1 MTIIDHNMQFLLGR
15 KKGQLGYLQE
25 SLGGNIGS
33 YKGHSCIAANFYYE
47 YDKGKMVYFGNYPS
61 VPEEIITNS
70 RYKKATLKIAKILNI
85 KNINYPLRDE
95 IIEILYEEKTPNRI
109 ATQVLNRTI
118 LNYNNFRKAQE
129 QQALQKKEGLLTRI
143 LKALLRV

>member
-47 YDKGKMVYFGNYPS
+47 YDKEK
-61 VPEEIITNS
+61 IITNS

-118 LNYNNFRKAQE
+118 LNYNN
-129 QQALQKKEGLLTRI
+129 
-143 LKALLRV
+143 